1 MAKRKTYSVED
12 AHFDTVNEMPLH
24 PFTEPALIK
33 ALEELRCVLN
43 GWHTFREQDLQ
54 PDDEMMMHG
63 RDVME
68 ALPEVVIAAREA
80 FQRRTREIIAEQR
93 ILSKPSAYT
102 E

>member
-1 MAKRKTYSVED
+1 
-12 AHFDTVNEMPLH
+12 
-24 PFTEPALIK
+24 
-33 ALEELRCVLN
+33 
-43 GWHTFREQDLQ
+43 
-54 PDDEMMMHG
+54 
-63 RDVME
+63 ME